1 MDNISGKFIRVAVL
15 FALVGM
21 ALGIKMAIS
30 GVHDQGQAHAHI
42 NLLGW
47 VSMMLYGLFYRSHE
61 NAGQSRLAPVHFWLS
76 TVGAV
81 VINAGV
87 YLIYSHVPAGDPV
100 AAVGSIA
107 TILGMATF
115 AVILFKN
122 TGPDRAG

>member
-1 MDNISGKFIRVAVL
+1 MDNISGKFIRVAVI

-30 GVHDQGQAHAHI
+30 GVHDQTQAHAHI

-47 VSMMLYGLFYRSHE
+47 VTMMLYGLFYRSHE
-61 NAGQSRLAPVHFWLS
+61 NAGQSRLALAHFWLS
-76 TVGAV
+76 TLGAI
-81 VINAGV
+81 VINVGV
-87 YLIYSHVPAGDPV
+87 YLIYSDVPEGDPV

-115 AVILFKN
+115 AVIVFKN
-122 TGPDRAG
+122 TGSDKPR